1 MGNSIINTGLLA
13 KDYVYLQMSSD
24 QVPVL
29 NEHLAFDFVQGTL
42 PVSSGGGQA
51 NGLITLYA
59 NTKYVLE
66 GTAGGAGNGTAA
78 QYAQLQW
85 FDVTNNVPL
94 GSNGFLGAL
103 TYSGGDPDY

>member
-42 PVSSGGGQA
+42 PVSKSIGV
-51 NGLITLYA
+51 NFII
-59 NTKYVLE
+59 KY
-66 GTAGGAGNGTAA
+66 
-78 QYAQLQW
+78 
-85 FDVTNNVPL
+85 
-94 GSNGFLGAL
+94 
-103 TYSGGDPDY
+103 